1 MAFLSFI
8 YNFNR
13 KAKRVSEEERK
24 NFENLADRSFVEER
38 DRISM
43 SEIR

>member
-24 NFENLADRSFVEER
+24 NLENLADRYFVEGK
-38 DRISM
+38 D
-43 SEIR
+43 